1 MIKLALFARFE
12 AKPGK
17 EKEVEAFLKKGLELA
32 NQEPTTIMWF
42 ALKFENRVY
51 GVFDTFADESGRQRH
66 LTGPIAKALME
77 SAPDLFVAPPTIERI
92 ELLGAKTMK

>member
-17 EKEVEAFLKKGLELA
+17 EKDVEAFLKKGLELA
-32 NQEPTTIMWF
+32 NQEPTTLMWF
-42 ALKFENRVY
+42 ALKLENRVY
-51 GVFDTFADESGRQRH
+51 GVFDTFADENGRQRH

-77 SAPDLFVAPPTIERI
+77 STPDLFVAPPSIERI